1 MKITEK
7 QRAYYHTGET
17 RDISFRV
24 RQLKS
29 LKEALKKYENEMY
42 DAFMIDLNKSESE
55 VYLTELGMV
64 YHEIDTAIRNIR
76 KWSKKTR
83 AKTPLF
89 LFGTSSKI
97 YYEPVGTVLI
107 IVPFNYPVQLA
118 FIPLVGAMMAGNTAI
133 VKLSELTPHVSTVIQ
148 KIISETFDDSYVCA
162 MQGEV
167 EVVTRLL
174 EESFDLIFFTGSS
187 RVGKIVMKAASEN
200 LTPVILELGGKS
212 PAIIT
217 EYANLGKTI
226 ESLVWGKFVN
236 AGQTCVAPDYLII
249 HKSKVSEFERL
260 FRETLL
266 KFYGESPLQAK
277 DYGKIINASHHQ
289 RLVRYLTDND
299 SNIIWGGMYNETKI
313 EPTLIKIDNLDCEI
327 MEDEIFGPILPMV
340 PYDSF
345 DEIEKIVS
353 KNPNPLALYLYT
365 YNKEEKDK
373 ILNSTSFGGGMVNGT
388 IFHLANNNVPF
399 GGIRNS
405 GIGSYHGYDSFT
417 TFSHRKSVMTMK
429 KWSPLKHFYP
439 PYTEKK
445 NKIIRKLLK

>member
-1 MKITEK
+1 M
-7 QRAYYHTGET
+7 
-17 RDISFRV
+17 
-24 RQLKS
+24 
-29 LKEALKKYENEMY
+29 
-42 DAFMIDLNKSESE
+42 
-55 VYLTELGMV
+55 
-64 YHEIDTAIRNIR
+64 
-76 KWSKKTR
+76 
-83 AKTPLF
+83 
-89 LFGTSSKI
+89 
-97 YYEPVGTVLI
+97 
-107 IVPFNYPVQLA
+107 
-118 FIPLVGAMMAGNTAI
+118 
-133 VKLSELTPHVSTVIQ
+133 
-148 KIISETFDDSYVCA
+148 
-162 MQGEV
+162 
-167 EVVTRLL
+167 
-174 EESFDLIFFTGSS
+174 
-187 RVGKIVMKAASEN
+187 
-200 LTPVILELGGKS
+200 
-212 PAIIT
+212 
-217 EYANLGKTI
+217 
-226 ESLVWGKFVN
+226 GKFVN

-327 MEDEIFGPILPMV
+327 MEDEIFGPILPMI

-373 ILNSTSFGGGMVNGT
+373 ILNSISFGGGMVNGT

-429 KWSPLKHFYP
+429 NWSPLKYFYP